1 MHGNVFP
8 WGRDVVIIACG
19 GARLLAAEDQNSLL
33 HEFAVQVQARPCPQ
47 HLTLPVTH
55 TCTHTCAQVV
65 FLRLHLLATFVK
77 KKAWHLIYRQRCF
90 LIAWRKLS
98 CSSSFV
104 PFFGP
109 SRHWVILYYLAF
121 LHCAHITISLST
133 RPVLF
138 IFTAVTPAI
147 ITSFHLV
154 FEFRTHTFLKL
165 TWTRILKMRLKKLRC
180 CRGLWWCD
188 WKFDF
193 GCKSYLTM
201 VRPKVIKQR
210 NQMRQIKD
218 VASKHR
224 RERETRWNL
233 KAYSKISHFL
243 TCGFLIQMFSS
254 SCHDMNSLRSVPV
267 IQCS

>member
-109 SRHWVILYYLAF
+109 SRHWVISLLFGFFTLCTYHHQPLHTSCPLYFHSCNTSNYHIFPSRFWIQNPHVLE
-121 LHCAHITISLST
+121 AH
-133 RPVLF
+133 
-138 IFTAVTPAI
+138 
-147 ITSFHLV
+147 
-154 FEFRTHTFLKL
+154 
-165 TWTRILKMRLKKLRC
+165 
-180 CRGLWWCD
+180 
-188 WKFDF
+188 
-193 GCKSYLTM
+193 
-201 VRPKVIKQR
+201 
-210 NQMRQIKD
+210 
-218 VASKHR
+218 
-224 RERETRWNL
+224 
-233 KAYSKISHFL
+233 
-243 TCGFLIQMFSS
+243 
-254 SCHDMNSLRSVPV
+254 MN
-267 IQCS
+267 

>member
-1 MHGNVFP
+1 MYFLEEKRCCHYSMRRGSSASC
-8 WGRDVVIIACG
+8 WGSKQSFTRVCCT
-19 GARLLAAEDQNSLL
+19 SSSK
-33 HEFAVQVQARPCPQ
+33 
-47 HLTLPVTH
+47 TLPSAPHSPCHTH
-55 TCTHTCAQVV
+55 MHTHMRTSCFSPAASASN
-65 FLRLHLLATFVK
+65 LCK
-77 KKAWHLIYRQRCF
+77 KKKRGIWFTGKGVFWLLGENF
-90 LIAWRKLS
+90 LAVAPLFLS
-98 CSSSFV
+98 LGHRGTESS
-104 PFFGP
+104 
-109 SRHWVILYYLAF
+109 LYYLAF

-224 RERETRWNL
+224 WERETRWNL